1 MSNDVILTA
10 DRISLCYRQRTGL
23 LNYEK
28 FWALKDVSF
37 ELHEG
42 ETLGLI
48 GGNGAGKSTLLR
60 VIAGIV
66 EPNSGSVQ
74 RHKPLV
80 ASLLALSVGF
90 KTDLSG
96 RDNAIIGGLLLGMSA
111 KQIRARLDEIR
122 EFSGLDRFFEQ
133 PVASYSTGMRARLGF
148 SVAMYADPDILLI
161 DEVLGVGDQTFK
173 DRSQQAMQEKI
184 RSNKTVVL
192 VSHSLDAVGKLC
204 DRVLWIEKGKSI
216 DCGPAA
222 DVLTHYDRVVKEVV
236 KEQRRAQR
244 EAQQKSSVE
253 ASS

>member
-1 MSNDVILTA
+1 MKNDVILTA
-10 DRISLCYRQRTGL
+10 DRISLCYRQRTGVL
-23 LNYEK
+23 RYEK

-66 EPNSGSVQ
+66 EPNHGRIQ
-74 RHKPLV
+74 RHKRLV
-80 ASLLALSVGF
+80 ASLLALNVGF

-96 RDNAIIGGLLLGMSA
+96 RDNAIIGGLLLGLSA
-111 KQIRARLDEIR
+111 RQVRARLDEIR
-122 EFSGLDRFFEQ
+122 EFSGLENFFEQ

-148 SVAMYADPDILLI
+148 SVAMHADPDILLI

-192 VSHSLDAVGKLC
+192 VSHSLEAVSKLC

-216 DCGPAA
+216 DCGAT
-222 DVLTHYDRVVKEVV
+222 DQVLGHYDRVIKEVV
-236 KEQRRAQR
+236 REQRKAQR
-244 EAQQKSSVE
+244 AALMAK
-253 ASS
+253 ADPA